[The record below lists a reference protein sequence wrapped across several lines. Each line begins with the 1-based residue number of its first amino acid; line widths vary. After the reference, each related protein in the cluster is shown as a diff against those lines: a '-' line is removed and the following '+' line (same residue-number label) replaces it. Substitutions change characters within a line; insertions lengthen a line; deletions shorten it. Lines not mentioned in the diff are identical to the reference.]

1 VVTRGFA
8 HDGEAQNT
16 MSDSLEYQ
24 RLDTRNRPYFL
35 IMAGSISIVGS
46 IALLAGTT
54 IAPFLVPDYDWMRD
68 TISDLAAG
76 DSEMIMDV
84 ALYGFGGGIL
94 ALALGAAHAHLGGI
108 GWSAGTVGL
117 ACLTVLVIVI
127 GARDEYGDAD
137 SGGLVIHAY
146 LVYLLGLAY
155 AVVAFGMAD
164 GASKEIGWARPA
176 LIGLGLLWC
185 LASPAFFFLP
195 TDIDGLYERGL
206 GAIAVAIN
214 TVLAVVF
221 ISRGQ
226 PLSEREPT

>member
-1 VVTRGFA
+1 MV
-8 HDGEAQNT
+8 
-16 MSDSLEYQ
+16 DSVEYE
-24 RLDTRNRPYFL
+24 RVDTRNRANFL
-35 IMAGSISIVGS
+35 IIAGWVSIIGC

-54 IAPFLVPDYDWMRD
+54 IAPFFVPDYDWVRD

-84 ALYGFGGGIL
+84 ALYGFGSGIL
-94 ALALGAAHAHLGGI
+94 ALALGAAHAHLGGL

-137 SGGLVIHAY
+137 TGGIVIHTY

-164 GASKEIGWARPA
+164 GASKEVAWARLA
-176 LIGLGLLWC
+176 LIGLGLLWVF
-185 LASPAFFFLP
+185 ASPIFFFLP
-195 TDIDGLYERGL
+195 THIDGLYERGL

-214 TVLAVVF
+214 VVLAVVF

-226 PLSEREPT
+226 LLSEREPT